1 MSKSVISYFVIFLVL
16 LLIQV
21 LICNNIMLFG
31 VATPVIFIFIILR
44 LPMDTP
50 VKIVMTVTF
59 LSGLLVDIFSDTPG
73 VNALACTILSV
84 LRKPI
89 YFMYIGKDENLAGA
103 SPSVSSLGVPLFLK
117 YLFSMVLIYCTLE
130 IGLEFFTFISI
141 KRMLLIISAS
151 TLLSFILLLGVD
163 SITVSKTVH

>member
-1 MSKSVISYFVIFLVL
+1 
-16 LLIQV
+16 
-21 LICNNIMLFG
+21 
-31 VATPVIFIFIILR
+31 
-44 LPMDTP
+44 
-50 VKIVMTVTF
+50 
-59 LSGLLVDIFSDTPG
+59 
-73 VNALACTILSV
+73 
-84 LRKPI
+84 
-89 YFMYIGKDENLAGA
+89 MYIGKDENLAGA

>member
-50 VKIVMTVTF
+50 VKIVMTVAF

-73 VNALACTILSV
+73 VNAPGLH
-84 LRKPI
+84 
-89 YFMYIGKDENLAGA
+89 YIV
-103 SPSVSSLGVPLFLK
+103 SPS
-117 YLFSMVLIYCTLE
+117 
-130 IGLEFFTFISI
+130 
-141 KRMLLIISAS
+141 
-151 TLLSFILLLGVD
+151 
-163 SITVSKTVH
+163 